1 MVNLGCLNGTVLAG
15 DLCDV
20 RVGIDVSLDNQL
32 PSLFVDSAEIT
43 GLIFVGEGERQFL
56 DDQLSKRQRCL
67 SLFPANQEPLLRF
80 GMRPDAR
87 EHGE

>member
-20 RVGIDVSLDNQL
+20 RVGIDVSLDCQR

-43 GLIFVGEGERQFL
+43 GLSFIGEGGR
-56 DDQLSKRQRCL
+56 
-67 SLFPANQEPLLRF
+67 
-80 GMRPDAR
+80 
-87 EHGE
+87 